1 MRVDAKWAFILLGI
15 WLVLEGITSL
25 LGGSALGVVMGF
37 LALAAGVLL
46 LLANVNIKTR
56 TRSRR

>member
-1 MRVDAKWAFILLGI
+1 MRNRERWAFILLGI

-25 LGGSALGVVMGF
+25 IGGSALGVIMGF

-46 LLANVNIKTR
+46 LLANVNTR
-56 TRSRR
+56 ARKR